1 MGQSA
6 MRVAC
11 AYGSCAGRARVDAR
25 RATVCSLGAAA
36 GRRRLGDARAPARGE
51 GMPILGSL
59 AIAGLAA
66 RAMMMMLMKGVRLRS
81 NCDGVCNT

>member
-1 MGQSA
+1 

-11 AYGSCAGRARVDAR
+11 AYGSCAGRAGVDAR
-25 RATVCSLGAAA
+25 RAMDRCSLGAAA